1 MGFFSKVWKGIK
13 TSFVGKWV
21 RKAFKRF
28 GKFMN
33 KIGVLGQI
41 AMTFILP
48 GVGGMMSK
56 LASGMMKY
64 QGFAQGLVR
73 GAGKF
78 INVAANVGSKIK
90 GGISSITK
98 GVTGAIKNTLGG
110 MAEAMN
116 LDGFLNKLTGRLP
129 TDANAFDFSKFEFG
143 GGKLTKDLQTM
154 FTDVHKDIFSTETGI
169 FSKDTL
175 TTNLYDK
182 EMALKG
188 TQELTDKLTTDVS
201 EQVSTKQDLDLKL
214 DNSQIEAKF
223 GKVGNNTIDDYGLK
237 DFSPR
242 GHDGW
247 QVEGSKSFIDNN
259 NQKLSVD
266 ITDSVVK
273 KVQANPQFQKNINDQ
288 IYQKKMD
295 MLESFPVEEIT
306 EKEYNIMKKNPSSIL
321 TNPSDSSK
329 SITEKIGDYTRETI
343 DEVTDVIKD
352 PKKVV
357 SYMRGKGD
365 EAFTAAITSAA
376 SAGAQRAIMGK
387 PQAPQYFSTNIPDLP
402 APSVGTEYMADTV
415 LDASQYQQQML
426 AGNNWGQT
434 AFWDQWRHFMVGNPQ
449 QGAFV

>member
-64 QGFAQGLVR
+64 QGIAQGLVR

-129 TDANAFDFSKFEFG
+129 TDANAFDFSDFKFG
-143 GGKLTKDLQTM
+143 NKKLTGDLQKM
-154 FTDVHKDIFSTETGI
+154 FTDVHKDIFSTKTGI

-175 TTNLYDK
+175 TSNLYDK
-182 EMALKG
+182 EMALKASMEKLG
-188 TQELTDKLTTDVS
+188 T
-201 EQVSTKQDLDLKL
+201 DLETGDLKI
-214 DNSQIEAKF
+214 DPKSEITAEF
-223 GKVGNNTIDDYGLK
+223 GKVGNDTVDNLNLDSITKYASQPQDWK
-237 DFSPR
+237 K
-242 GHDGW
+242 
-247 QVEGSKSFIDNN
+247 EGYNFIDMMD
-259 NQKLSVD
+259 KELSLDLSETIKNKMTNDPTLKKAWD
-266 ITDSVVK
+266 IETFG
-273 KVQANPQFQKNINDQ
+273 KV
-288 IYQKKMD
+288 
-295 MLESFPVEEIT
+295 SFPVEEMT
-306 EKEYNIMKKNPSSIL
+306 QEAYNKMKTNPSSLL
-321 TNPSDSSK
+321 TDPQASSK
-329 SITEKIGDYTRETI
+329 NIVDKVKDYTQETMDQMKNVI
-343 DEVTDVIKD
+343 TDPQKAVA
-352 PKKVV
+352 
-357 SYMRGKGD
+357 YMRGKGD
-365 EAFTAAITSAA
+365 EAFTAAVTTAA

-402 APSVGTEYMADTV
+402 APSVGTEYMSDPIY
-415 LDASQYQQQML
+415 DASQYQQQML
-426 AGNNWGQT
+426 AGNSWGKT
-434 AFWDQWRHFMVGNPQ
+434 ALWDQWRHFMVGTPQ
-449 QGAFV
+449 QGAMT